1 MADKWADFV
10 ITAVRFNSA
19 DTHIEYVQAR
29 EDKGSTISESPTTK
43 SRDTVVTQLEG
54 SYTFCT
60 ATKNSDG
67 KWAKGAMV
75 KIVTIEGAKFIKT
88 KADGI
93 KKDNLDNLPTF

>member
-1 MADKWADFV
+1 MADKWADYV
-10 ITAVRFNSA
+10 ITEVSFNAA
-19 DTHIEYVQAR
+19 DTHIENVKTR
-29 EDKGSTISESPTTK
+29 EHTGEALTGTTTR
-43 SRDTVVTQLEG
+43 SRASVVTLLESG
-54 SYTFCT
+54 STFCT

-75 KIVTIEGAKFIKT
+75 KIVTIEGTKFIKT